1 MRIRV
6 VGAGVV
12 GLACAV
18 ELIDRGVSVE
28 VVDRAAGLGL
38 GACSWLAGGMLA
50 PDCERESAEAL
61 VGDWG
66 AEAADWWG
74 EHGAVVTRRG
84 SLVLAP
90 PRDQADLTRFAARSR
105 GWRSVNG
112 EEIAALEPDLAGRHN
127 KGLFFEEEAH
137 IDPRQ
142 ALAALAARVDPA
154 LRWGVEG
161 DPEDVSGVDQVLDC
175 RGYTAA
181 DVLPDLRGVRGEM
194 LVLRQ
199 PELSLSRPVRLLHP
213 RFPVYVV
220 PRGAGVFM
228 VGATMV
234 ESDARGGV
242 TARSAMELLS
252 AVWTLHPAF
261 GEAEI
266 VELGAQIRPAFPDN
280 LPAFRREGAVTRV
293 NGLYRHGFLLSPALA
308 RRVANAVLAREAV
321 CA

>member
-1 MRIRV
+1 MKVRV

-18 ELIDRGVSVE
+18 ELLDRGVAVE
-28 VVDRAAGLGL
+28 VVDRSAGLGL

-50 PDCERESAEAL
+50 PGCEQESAEAL
-61 VGDWG
+61 VGEWG
-66 AEAADWWG
+66 AESADWWERQG
-74 EHGAVVTRRG
+74 VDVVRRG

-90 PRDQADLTRFAARSR
+90 PRDRAELERFASRSP
-105 GWRSVNG
+105 GWIALDG
-112 EEIAALEPDLAGRHN
+112 DQIAALEPDLAGRHA
-127 KGLFFEEEAH
+127 KALFFADEAH

-142 ALAALAARVDPA
+142 ALGVLATRLGASIQ
-154 LRWGVEG
+154 WGVEA
-161 DPEDVSGVDQVLDC
+161 DPLDLDGADVVLDC
-175 RGYTAA
+175 RGYHAAA
-181 DVLPDLRGVRGEM
+181 DLPDLRPVRGEM

-199 PELSLSRPVRLLHP
+199 PEIALSRPIRLLHP

-220 PRGAGVFM
+220 PRGGGVFM
-228 VGATMV
+228 IGATMV
-234 ESDARGGV
+234 ESDAAIGV

-266 VELGAQIRPAFPDN
+266 IEMGANLRPAFPNN
-280 LPAFRREGAVTRV
+280 LPAWRRDGATWRV
-293 NGLYRHGFLLSPALA
+293 NGLYRHGFLLSPAVA
-308 RRVANAVLAREAV
+308 TRVADRVLEREAA